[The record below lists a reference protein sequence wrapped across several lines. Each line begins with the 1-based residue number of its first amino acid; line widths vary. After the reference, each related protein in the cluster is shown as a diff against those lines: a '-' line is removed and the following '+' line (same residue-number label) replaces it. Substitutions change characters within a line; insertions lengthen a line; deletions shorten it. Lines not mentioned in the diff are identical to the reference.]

1 MSDDHDFICMLCDE
15 RCNSWDRGVVVISF
29 VRSEE
34 PEIAA
39 CLGVHSTA
47 GLLVVMAL
55 GFWTTEAGAM
65 RSPVLGLCVTFC
77 KMGME
82 AKARRT
88 GAKRSERCDRSDRSD
103 QSDQSRSADGEIQYQ

>member
-15 RCNSWDRGVVVISF
+15 RCNSWDRGVISGDQL

-39 CLGVHSTA
+39 CLGAHSTA
-47 GLLVVMAL
+47 GLPVVMAL
-55 GFWTTEAGAM
+55 GFWTTDAGAM

-77 KMGME
+77 KMWME

-88 GAKRSERCDRSDRSD
+88 GAKRSERCDRSD
-103 QSDQSRSADGEIQYQ
+103 QSRSADGEIQYQ

>member
-15 RCNSWDRGVVVISF
+15 RCNSWDRGVISGDQL

-39 CLGVHSTA
+39 CLGAHSTA
-47 GLLVVMAL
+47 GLPVVM
-55 GFWTTEAGAM
+55 AGAM

-88 GAKRSERCDRSDRSD
+88 GAKRSQRCDR
-103 QSDQSRSADGEIQYQ
+103 SDQSRSADGKIQYQ